1 MLLNK
6 KSPNKRIRIVSQP
19 YKNIL
24 VYLYLYISI
33 SISIIYIYKNEEV
46 ECFEGKDFL

>member
-24 VYLYLYISI
+24 VYLYISI

>member
-1 MLLNK
+1 MLPNK
-6 KSPNKRIRIVSQP
+6 KIRIVSQS

-24 VYLYLYISI
+24 VYLYISI

-46 ECFEGKDFL
+46 EYLEGKDFP